1 MNSLTTQYRR
11 SQLIALPVPGGAGPA
26 QYRYAVRINGGREC
40 VSYQFAEWVVGDFNS
55 QAEVFPC
62 KNSTDDTATGAALK
76 STSLVTTVKNG
87 RLSSGASAIHTTAC
101 SLLSGSVRSSEGLMH
116 EH

>member
-62 KNSTDDTATGAALK
+62 KNSTEDTATGAALK
-76 STSLVTTVKNG
+76 SMSLVTTAKNR
-87 RLSSGASAIHTTAC
+87 RLSSDASATHTTAC

>member
-11 SQLIALPVPGGAGPA
+11 SQLIALPVSGGAGPA
-26 QYRYAVRINGGREC
+26 QYRYAVRIPGGREC

-55 QAEVFPC
+55 QAEAFQC
-62 KNSTDDTATGAALK
+62 KNSTDDTSTPAALK
-76 STSLVTTVKNG
+76 STLSAGTGKSGKSFSGDQAIRTTV
-87 RLSSGASAIHTTAC
+87 C
-101 SLLSGSVRSSEGLMH
+101 SLLSGSRRSSEGWIH